1 MLWEHRLSKNK
12 MYSIE
17 KDQPENRLVFF
28 GGTED
33 VKDEHSSVLVF
44 SPSKASSIASNGILS
59 ILKGFLLALIINVK
73 WSSYK

>member
-28 GGTED
+28 GG
-33 VKDEHSSVLVF
+33 DEPQHL
-44 SPSKASSIASNGILS
+44 KLASL
-59 ILKGFLLALIINVK
+59 
-73 WSSYK
+73 